1 MKAQF
6 QPYQIVVF
14 FLVLLLAGCFAGAG
28 GKEEAAYPQEAEA
41 DYAVSEKRMS
51 GEAKAP
57 AAVTAEGDAL
67 GAEGPTGGD
76 DTGLAQEP
84 RKRIFAGFGRLLVDE
99 VEAGKREIA
108 HSAEENGGY
117 VESVYQQTIIV
128 RVPAERFQE
137 LFQRI
142 LETGEIA
149 YKSVE
154 TYDVTE
160 YFRDQEARLRLAQKT
175 RERPCSAHP

>member
-6 QPYQIVVF
+6 QPYQIVAF

-67 GAEGPTGGD
+67 GAEGPAGGD

-108 HSAEENGGY
+108 HIAEENVASQRLIEGVGFY
-117 VESVYQQTIIV
+117 HEGTLREHYIIQGRRVSERVYG
-128 RVPAERFQE
+128 
-137 LFQRI
+137 L
-142 LETGEIA
+142 L
-149 YKSVE
+149 
-154 TYDVTE
+154 
-160 YFRDQEARLRLAQKT
+160 RDEWCQNAAPDTSE
-175 RERPCSAHP
+175 